1 MCIGKPV
8 SRHLLALHVK
18 WGEGRGE
25 RGGGGWKGWKGC
37 SSVGILGGLVIKM
50 HGLCNKTKKLPASI
64 RLRIALLVGY
74 F

>member
-8 SRHLLALHVK
+8 SRHLLACEV
-18 WGEGRGE
+18 GRGE
-25 RGGGGWKGWKGC
+25 RGGGGWKGC
-37 SSVGILGGLVIKM
+37 SSVGILGGLIIKM